1 MMADAHSLRSSEPMA
16 RLSDHSLP
24 VLLKADEVATLLRT
38 SRKAVYCMAD
48 RGQLPGKTRIGR
60 RVLFR
65 SRVLVDYLDRKCSAP
80 SPRE

>member
-1 MMADAHSLRSSEPMA
+1 MSHNEPMTPQA
-16 RLSDHSLP
+16 DLDHIP
-24 VLLKADEVATLLRT
+24 VLMTPDEVAKLLRT

-65 SRVLVDYLDRKCSAP
+65 KCALVDYLDRKCSAP
-80 SPRE
+80 SPKERR